1 MKSKKKILIYNGP
14 GTKATEIVYLSVARV
29 LHYLSRLHEFS
40 VSFVGPTQLSDELKE
55 PERITTI
62 ANAERATTTETSTS
76 TKYEAE
82 TSEESI
88 TTTTSTSTKY
98 EAETSEESITTTR
111 PTTTNLSNNE
121 FQQNPITTITDITK
135 TTTTSGTTNT
145 AAVTTSVKLLIIP
158 GGRDLPYVQHLNEEC
173 ASLIKEFISNGGSY
187 LGICAGAYFSSNH
200 VVFDPNGPLR
210 VVGPRSLALF
220 PGRTVGPAYP
230 GFVYNSTSG
239 CRMVPLE
246 FVGSLRKTMTVDER
260 GEDSACA
267 AFFDGGGYFNVSD
280 NRNSVD
286 CEVLAYY
293 KDSDSQKTNIST
305 VEYHT
310 DCEIPGYNK
319 DTWPHCRS
327 KVDASPANY
336 QLLDCHDKKKPAI
349 VRRTYGKG
357 KVLLSMV
364 HPEMSCKFLEERDY
378 TTRQWSSMVAND
390 VKQFKLW
397 TYIIEKLL

>member
-1 MKSKKKILIYNGP
+1 MINGDISFLRFAVLLLSFYTLKTTQMKSKKKILIYNGP

-40 VSFVGPTQLSDELKE
+40 VSFVGPTQLSDELEE
-55 PERITTI
+55 PERITKI
-62 ANAERATTTETSTS
+62 ANAERATTTTTATS
-76 TKYEAE
+76 TKYEAG

-88 TTTTSTSTKY
+88 
-98 EAETSEESITTTR
+98 
-111 PTTTNLSNNE
+111 TTTNLSNNE
-121 FQQNPITTITDITK
+121 FQQNLITTTADITK

-173 ASLIKEFISNGGSY
+173 VSLIKEFISNGGSY

-267 AFFDGGGYFNVSD
+267 AFFDGGGYFDVSD
-280 NRNSVD
+280 NRNSMD

-305 VEYHT
+305 VKYHT
-310 DCEIPGYNK
+310 GCEIPGYNK

-327 KVDASPANY
+327 KVDANY

-378 TTRQWSSMVAND
+378 TTRQWSSMLAND